1 MKTTLNRKIN
11 KKYQRKTIRKTMRK
25 TIRTRRNKYEQNGGF
40 TFLSGYYAFFCNSKV
55 AEQLRYTHNSEAPI
69 LDEINTLLGFKA
81 YSLKLFTKDPYRKT
95 QGEKLHM
102 VIPPWSLVSQIVK
115 GSANVYLALLTILN
129 DLDSTA
135 VKDFAWTV
143 AKNIGEFLLTLI
155 GFAFVVAAAAV
166 AVPLRFVLSII
177 TIGEFDLFDVGGV
190 SQDGGTVVEPKKTQ
204 YDTITYNSK
213 HDEPVDPEMIAIGRS
228 NVYETHSRKMFCLGC
243 DALQCRITNGP
254 LDEYWFHIIG
264 RPPYYNANTAGAVAD
279 VPGPSAAADASSS
292 SAGSG
297 DKPKE
302 MELNLPVIIN
312 IPREN
317 FTIPVL
323 TKLKYI
329 KDTDKFDGITLPNS
343 NETALEI
350 ENRSNSNIIDMSKN
364 DIDTK
369 IDIFLYE
376 ILLMLNRTNL
386 ISHSNTTDSINKTIE
401 AYNAENKIDCCIIIK
416 INKFNRNKFIRKYKI
431 ID

>member
-1 MKTTLNRKIN
+1 
-11 KKYQRKTIRKTMRK
+11 
-25 TIRTRRNKYEQNGGF
+25 
-40 TFLSGYYAFFCNSKV
+40 
-55 AEQLRYTHNSEAPI
+55 
-69 LDEINTLLGFKA
+69 
-81 YSLKLFTKDPYRKT
+81 
-95 QGEKLHM
+95 
-102 VIPPWSLVSQIVK
+102 
-115 GSANVYLALLTILN
+115 
-129 DLDSTA
+129 
-135 VKDFAWTV
+135 
-143 AKNIGEFLLTLI
+143 
-155 GFAFVVAAAAV
+155 
-166 AVPLRFVLSII
+166 LSII

-204 YDTITYNSK
+204 DDTITYNSK
-213 HDEPVDPEMIAIGRS
+213 HDEPVDPKMIAIGHS
-228 NVYETHSRKMFCLGC
+228 NVYETHSRQMFCLGC
-243 DALQCRITNGP
+243 DALHCRITIGP
-254 LDEYWFHIIG
+254 PNNWFHIIG
-264 RPPYYNANTAGAVAD
+264 RPPRHYAVAAKYAGAVAD

-297 DKPKE
+297 DNPKE
-302 MELNLPVIIN
+302 MVLNLPVIIN

-350 ENRSNSNIIDMSKN
+350 ENRSNSNIIDMLKNDIDVKIDISKN

-369 IDIFLYE
+369 IDIFLYK
-376 ILLMLNRTNL
+376 ILLTLNRTSL
-386 ISHSNTTDSINKTIE
+386 ISHSNTTDSINETIK
-401 AYNAENKIDCCIIIK
+401 AYNAANKIDCCIIIK

>member
-11 KKYQRKTIRKTMRK
+11 KKYQRKTMRKTIRK

-55 AEQLRYTHNSEAPI
+55 AEQLQYTHNSEAPI

-102 VIPPWSLVSQIVK
+102 VIPPFSLVSQIVK
-115 GSANVYLALLTILN
+115 GSAIVYSALLNILN
-129 DLDSTA
+129 YLDSKE
-135 VKDFAWTV
+135 VKDFAWIV
-143 AKNIGEFLLTLI
+143 AKNIGEFLLALI

-166 AVPLRFVLSII
+166 LVPLRFVLSII

-204 YDTITYNSK
+204 DDTVTPNSE
-213 HDEPVDPEMIAIGRS
+213 HDEP
-228 NVYETHSRKMFCLGC
+228 
-243 DALQCRITNGP
+243 
-254 LDEYWFHIIG
+254 
-264 RPPYYNANTAGAVAD
+264 AN
-279 VPGPSAAADASSS
+279 S
-292 SAGSG
+292 
-297 DKPKE
+297 KE
-302 MELNLPVIIN
+302 MVLNLPVIIN

-329 KDTDKFDGITLPNS
+329 KDTDKFDGLTLPNS
-343 NETALEI
+343 NEPALEI
-350 ENRSNSNIIDMSKN
+350 ENISNSNIIDMSKNNINVKIDMSKN

-369 IDIFLYE
+369 IDIFLYK
-376 ILLMLNRTNL
+376 ILLTLNRTSL
-386 ISHSNTTDSINKTIE
+386 ISHSNTTDSINETAK
-401 AYNAENKIDCCIIIK
+401 AYNTENKIDCCIIIK